1 MKRLDRYLILESLP
15 PAIFG
20 MLLYS
25 TLGVVSA
32 TIPRLQWITGAP
44 FTELLGWLA
53 LQYPTSIVQTLTMAL
68 VLGVL
73 LRYGRL
79 ADDSALTAIQAG
91 GIALSRV
98 TRIFVV
104 LGVVATLLTLL
115 INQFVLPVTHTLVA
129 KQYWELTSGGS
140 GLFRLASQDVGT
152 AGFTLNFKS
161 IDRKTDTMRDVRIEQ
176 WAGRQL
182 TVLFAQHANFEADG
196 LRLVGYRTLLLDLA
210 SLDEPHADATQAFE
224 ALVRA
229 DNRPAS
235 ESSSLLLT
243 MSESVDE
250 LIARYGQGG
259 FEDPVSLSGSWLAS
273 QDPEVSGAERRRMLV
288 LFWRKVAEPFANLA
302 LLLLAL
308 PLAVR
313 YARSRSIAFGLSLVV
328 TLAWYLLLT
337 FGQLLAQTGT
347 LPVWLGMWLANIV
360 LAGAGL
366 FVRARMRAGA

>member
-32 TIPRLQWITGAP
+32 TIPRLQWIAGAP
-44 FTELLGWLA
+44 FLELLGWLA
-53 LQYPTSIVQTLTMAL
+53 LQYPTSIVQTLPMAL

-73 LRYGRL
+73 LSYGRL
-79 ADDSALTAIQAG
+79 AADSELTALQAG
-91 GIALSRV
+91 GIALARV

-104 LGVVATLLTLL
+104 LGVIATLLTLFL
-115 INQFVLPVTHTLVA
+115 NQFVLPLTHTAVA
-129 KQYWELTSGGS
+129 QRYWELTSGGS
-140 GLFRLASQDVGT
+140 GLFRLASQSVGIDD
-152 AGFTLNFKS
+152 FTLHFATT
-161 IDRKTDTMRDVRIEQ
+161 DRRTDEMRDVRIEQ
-176 WAGRQL
+176 WNGQQL
-182 TVLFAQHANFEADG
+182 TVLLAERARFEEDG
-196 LRLVGYRTLLLDLA
+196 LRLFGYRTVMLDLA
-210 SLDEPHADATQAFE
+210 ALDSVQQDAAAAYA

-229 DNRPAS
+229 SSKPAS
-235 ESSSLLLT
+235 DDASLLI
-243 MSESVDE
+243 SASQSKDE

-259 FEDPVSLSGSWLAS
+259 FEDPVSLSGALAAS
-273 QDPEVSGAERRRMLV
+273 RDPALGGAERRRMLV
-288 LFWRKVAEPFANLA
+288 LFWRKIAEPFANLA

-347 LPVWLGMWLANIV
+347 LPVWLGMWLANLT
-360 LAGAGL
+360 LAGVGL
-366 FVRARMRAGA
+366 FVRSREGAGT